1 MTPFAIAGVQ
11 MRVSA
16 AEHNLPAMIR
26 RLDTLMGLYPWV
38 QMVVFSELA
47 IWGPIRAKA
56 QRIPGPAEEA
66 FRKMAAKHR
75 IWLIPGSLYEY
86 VGNRVYNTSLV
97 VNPDGEVVGRY
108 RKMFPFRPYEV
119 GITPGDQFLVFDV
132 PDVGRFGLSICY
144 DMWFPETTRTL
155 AVMGAE
161 VILHPSLTGTV
172 DRDLELTIA
181 RASAATNQCY
191 IFDINGLGDGG
202 IGRSIVCGPEGA
214 VVHQAGDNEEFI
226 PIEIDLD
233 RVRRSRSHG
242 IMRLGQVLKS
252 FRDRSVEF
260 SIYQPGVRHPFLDE
274 LGPLEVPKRNDRKEV
289 PQDLLNADGLK
300 S

>member
-1 MTPFAIAGVQ
+1 
-11 MRVSA
+11 
-16 AEHNLPAMIR
+16 
-26 RLDTLMGLYPWV
+26 
-38 QMVVFSELA
+38 
-47 IWGPIRAKA
+47 
-56 QRIPGPAEEA
+56 
-66 FRKMAAKHR
+66 
-75 IWLIPGSLYEY
+75 
-86 VGNRVYNTSLV
+86 
-97 VNPDGEVVGRY
+97 
-108 RKMFPFRPYEV
+108 
-119 GITPGDQFLVFDV
+119 
-132 PDVGRFGLSICY
+132 
-144 DMWFPETTRTL
+144 
-155 AVMGAE
+155 MGAE

-202 IGRSIVCGPEGA
+202 IGRSIVCGPEGS

-274 LGPLEVPKRNDRKEV
+274 LGPLEVPKRNDRKEA
-289 PQDLLNADGLK
+289 PQDLLSADGLK
-300 S
+300 N